1 MSFFNGGYGHHG
13 GHGHGGHGHHGGPPI
28 APRSISSSE
37 MYKGAL
43 ANFEF
48 GVGDSYGDGGEQQE
62 PTKKRSALDKIGA
75 IFDRIINGDP

>member
-1 MSFFNGGYGHHG
+1 MSFF
-13 GHGHGGHGHHGGPPI
+13 HGGHGHHGGHDHGGPPM

-62 PTKKRSALDKIGA
+62 PKKIGILQRIGNILA
-75 IFDRIINGDP
+75 RIIYDDP